1 MERRVHGII
10 YFIIIIFTRF
20 ILRILIL
27 LIGNFFRKKILFNFE
42 KIRPFECG
50 FNPKFNARLPFT
62 LRFFLIS
69 IIFLVFDVELV
80 LIFPFLVKTNY
91 INIYY
96 FLFLVFTK
104 KGNINTNSTSNTKK
118 IIKIRKNRKVKGN
131 RALNFGLNPHSK
143 GLIFSKLNN
152 IFFLKKLPINNIKIL
167 RINLVKII
175 IIKSHMPCALR

>member
-1 MERRVHGII
+1 MGWYQRRVHGII
-10 YFIIIIFTRF
+10 YLSIVIFIGFIFR
-20 ILRILIL
+20 L
-27 LIGNFFRKKILFNFE
+27 LLLSLGNFFSKKKLFNEE

-96 FLFLVFTK
+96 FLFLILIF
-104 KGNINTNSTSNTKK
+104 IF
-118 IIKIRKNRKVKGN
+118 ILYI
-131 RALNFGLNPHSK
+131 
-143 GLIFSKLNN
+143 GLI
-152 IFFLKKLPINNIKIL
+152 
-167 RINLVKII
+167 
-175 IIKSHMPCALR
+175 HE